1 MSSRFWSGA
10 GKRYRAAID
19 ATRSGAR
26 GFAEGWRAKLTVALA
41 FATAVVI
48 GLLVAVTIGGMLA
61 GFVE

>member
-10 GKRYRAAID
+10 SKRYRAAID

-26 GFAEGWRAKLTVALA
+26 SFADGWRAKLTVALA